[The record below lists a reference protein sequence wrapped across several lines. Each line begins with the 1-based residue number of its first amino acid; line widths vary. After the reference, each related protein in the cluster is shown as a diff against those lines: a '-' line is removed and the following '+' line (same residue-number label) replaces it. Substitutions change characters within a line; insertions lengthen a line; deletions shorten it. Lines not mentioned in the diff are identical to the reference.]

1 MFTLVR
7 LIEKF
12 VVVSFGLIVFT
23 ILSCSTGEDLASI
36 RGAAERGDAEA
47 QVALGLMYH
56 NGDGVEPNCAEAVRW
71 FRKAAD
77 QGYHWGQFNL
87 GVMYNNGEGIE
98 QDYSEAVKWY
108 RKAVKQGSASAQIN
122 LGIMYYNGNGVEKN
136 YAEAVKWY
144 RKAAEQGYANA
155 QSNLG
160 LMYRNGEGV
169 EADNSEAF
177 KWFRKAAEQGD
188 ANAQSNL
195 GFMYKNGEG
204 VEKDD
209 SAAVKWLSKAAGQG
223 DVYCQNGLAYMYANG
238 LGIER
243 NYTEA
248 VKWCR
253 KAVEQ
258 GHADAQKNLDIYAAR
273 EAENIAKTEHVQ
285 NRESEAI
292 KDGFKNFA
300 WGTNFENINSV
311 YPLEYVGVNKGLRQ
325 VKQYESGI
333 KSLGGAQIDVC
344 IFEFYKDKFFGIWVQ
359 AKNCHDS
366 QKLRKA
372 LEKVYGKP
380 DDGGLDMPMFEM
392 NSWNSSKTSR
402 IFSFDISKC
411 IGNLFLISEEVAQEL
426 QKDEKRDLEI
436 AKNDF

>member
-1 MFTLVR
+1 MRYHMILTSVLGPC
-7 LIEKF
+7 IIASCIF
-12 VVVSFGLIVFT
+12 VG
-23 ILSCSTGEDLASI
+23 CSN
-36 RGAAERGDAEA
+36 ERNSG
-47 QVALGLMYH
+47 
-56 NGDGVEPNCAEAVRW
+56 
-71 FRKAAD
+71 KA
-77 QGYHWGQFNL
+77 
-87 GVMYNNGEGIE
+87 
-98 QDYSEAVKWY
+98 DYSSLQHLTPDA
-108 RKAVKQGSASAQIN
+108 R
-122 LGIMYYNGNGVEKN
+122 
-136 YAEAVKWY
+136 
-144 RKAAEQGYANA
+144 R
-155 QSNLG
+155 
-160 LMYRNGEGV
+160 
-169 EADNSEAF
+169 
-177 KWFRKAAEQGD
+177 AAEQGD
-188 ANAQSNL
+188 ANAQSRL
-195 GFMYKNGEG
+195 GYSYFEGKG
-204 VEKDD
+204 VEQNY
-209 SAAVKWLSKAAGQG
+209 AEAVKWFRRAAEQG
-223 DVYCQNGLAYMYANG
+223 DVYAQNGLGNMYFEGKGTEQSYTEAVKWYCKAAKQGDAYAQNGLAYMYANG

-243 NYTEA
+243 DYTEA

-258 GHADAQKNLDIYAAR
+258 GHADAQKNLDIYAAGV
-273 EAENIAKTEHVQ
+273 AENIAKTEHVQ

-392 NSWNSSKTSR
+392 NSWNSTKTSR